1 MRKGK
6 WIALA
11 AVGLMLAGGGAVWAN
26 DTVRLGGPQAQAE
39 ITGGTNT
46 ELVHRGRG
54 GYNRGGYGGS
64 YYGGGYGGG
73 GYYGG
78 GYRSGYY
85 SPYAYNS
92 YYSRSYYSSSSY
104 YPRSYYSQSYYSPY
118 YSSYYYPCA
127 GEEAPTVALQATSR
141 STLLAPPQGYT
152 PPPVR
157 NVPPMP
163 PAGDG
168 SFRYDGEPRNI
179 VPMPAPVNVDPVKG
193 PQRLVPLD
201 GKLVSF
207 GGVSPIPTPNPRN
220 IVGSTASSTVRISY
234 PAYGEEPIAPVRR
247 K

>member
-1 MRKGK
+1 MRKGT

-11 AVGLMLAGGGAVWAN
+11 AVGLMLAGSGVVWAN
-26 DTVRLGGPQAQAE
+26 DTVRLGGPQAQAD

-64 YYGGGYGGG
+64 YYGGGYGA
-73 GYYGG
+73 
-78 GYRSGYY
+78 RYY
-85 SPYAYNS
+85 SPYAHYS
-92 YYSRSYYSSSSY
+92 YYSRSYYHRPSYYSSSY
-104 YPRSYYSQSYYSPY
+104 YYPHSYYSQSYYSPY
-118 YSSYYYPCA
+118 YSSYYYPCV
-127 GEEAPTVALQATSR
+127 GEETPTLALQATSR
-141 STLLAPPQGYT
+141 STLLPAPQGYT
-152 PPPVR
+152 PPPVK
-157 NVPPMP
+157 NVPLMP

-179 VPMPAPVNVDPVKG
+179 VPMPAPVNADPVKG
-193 PQRLVPLD
+193 PQGLVPLD

-220 IVGSTASSTVRISY
+220 IIGSTASSTVRVSY
-234 PAYGEEPIAPVRR
+234 PAYGEEPITPVRR